1 MSCCCCG
8 GASGVRYYHELRFE
22 LPWISLE
29 PYASIYQRRCGSR
42 SSGGVRIQVQ
52 KELSLL
58 FDKTPMALK
67 HSTNNGDERFQ
78 RDFFWPSIFD
88 AKEAAEIWFV
98 FRIPAIA
105 TAFQPK
111 DNGSQE
117 RVEVEAAHHL
127 GAAQVGGTSL
137 TTG

>member
-1 MSCCCCG
+1 VLL
-8 GASGVRYYHELRFE
+8 ATKRVVLAVRQNTHGF
-22 LPWISLE
+22 
-29 PYASIYQRRCGSR
+29 
-42 SSGGVRIQVQ
+42 
-52 KELSLL
+52 
-58 FDKTPMALK
+58 KT
-67 HSTNNGDERFQ
+67 HSTNNGVERFQ
-78 RDFFWPSIFD
+78 REFFLPSIFD